1 MSTEPTR
8 TLPPAWKLSLLAA
21 LYFAQ
26 GLPFGFQS
34 KGLKLALTQLGLSMT
49 AVTLSSALSLPWSL
63 KPLLGPFVDRHGSE
77 RFGRRKSWIVPA
89 QLGLAA
95 SCAVAALLPP
105 SEALASLLVAVFFMN
120 LFAATQDVPV
130 DGLAV
135 DLLGER
141 ELGAGNAV
149 QVVGYKVGMIVGGS
163 LLISQLPRLGWA
175 GMLLAMA
182 LLCLVV
188 ALTVTAVREPPSTH
202 RGEGALGWRELG
214 RRLKQLVT
222 KPGAGWLFAFV
233 ATYKLGET
241 LADALFEPYLQRVVG
256 LPLEMVAV
264 YGGWGMGGSLLGS
277 VAGGLLAT
285 RVRLLRAVGVAAAVR
300 AVPLVA
306 MWALV
311 AGFIAPTE
319 TNIILVTTVEHF
331 FAGLLTT
338 CMFAFMM
345 SQVDKRIGATH
356 FTLLAAVEVAGKS
369 LPALGAGW
377 LVDQA
382 GWSPVFLAGVVLSA
396 AFLLLLLPLRRA
408 REAPA

>member
-1 MSTEPTR
+1 MSQPVPR
-8 TLPPAWKLSLLAA
+8 ALPPLWKLSLLSA

-63 KPLLGPFVDRHGSE
+63 KPLLGPLVDRHGSD

-105 SEALASLLVAVFFMN
+105 SEALGGLLVAVFLMN

-135 DLLGER
+135 DLLGDR

-182 LLCLVV
+182 GLCLLV
-188 ALTVTAVREPPSTH
+188 ALTVTVVREPPVAS
-202 RGEGALGWRELG
+202 RAQGPLGWRELG
-214 RRLKQLVT
+214 QRLKQLVT
-222 KPGAGWLFAFV
+222 KRGAVWLLVFV

-241 LADALFEPYLQRVVG
+241 LADVLFEPWLQRVVG
-256 LPLEMVAV
+256 IPLETVAI

-311 AGFIAPTE
+311 AGLVAPSE
-319 TNIILVTTVEHF
+319 ANIVLVTTVEHF

-369 LPALGAGW
+369 LPGLGAGW
-377 LVDQA
+377 LVDRA

-396 AFLLLLLPLRRA
+396 AFLLLLVPLRRA
-408 REAPA
+408 HGAGA